1 MRTPHVVLDPR
12 AMDVTVN
19 DDELRVDL
27 VDGRTIIVPI
37 VWFPRLA
44 HARQAERDKWELLGD
59 GNGIHWPDL
68 EEDISV
74 PGLLLGREADEE
86 RLRLLA

>member
-12 AMDVTVN
+12 AMDVAVN

-44 HARQAERDKWELLGD
+44 RAQQAERDKWELLGD

-74 PGLLLGREADEE
+74 PGLLLGSEADEE

>member
-1 MRTPHVVLDPR
+1 MHTPRVVLDPR
-12 AMDVTVN
+12 AMDAKVN

-44 HARQAERDKWELLGD
+44 RARQAERDKWELVGD
-59 GNGIHWPDL
+59 GVGIRWPELD
-68 EEDISV
+68 EDISV
-74 PGLLLGREADEE
+74 PGLLLGGKADEE